1 MISIYLQ
8 GDSWLHRTPAG
19 LKLLAVAVASLLLF
33 QVSSAFIFAACLAA
47 VVGCYATLGRS
58 GLERLALL
66 RGLSV
71 LLGVLLLLHWVSGT
85 FWEGVP
91 VILRLLVLI
100 LAANLVSITT
110 RMDDMLEA
118 VMPLF
123 KPLEWVGLSARK
135 PALCVA
141 LVLRFAPYM
150 MQILS
155 RMREAYQARTG
166 AKNSWKLLPPLAIQ
180 CLRMSD
186 NVADALQARGGSEG
200 LSGQADIPTG
210 PRAV

>member
-1 MISIYLQ
+1 MSIYLP
-8 GDSWLHRTPAG
+8 GNSWLHRTPAG
-19 LKLLAVAVASLLLF
+19 LKLLVVAIASLLLF
-33 QVSSAFIFAACLAA
+33 QVGSPLIFIACLAS
-47 VVGCYATLGRS
+47 VVGCYATLGRE
-58 GLERLALL
+58 GLARLALL
-66 RGLSV
+66 RGLTV
-71 LLGVLLLLHWVSGT
+71 LLGILLLLHWVSGT
-85 FWEGVP
+85 FWEGVS
-91 VILRLLVLI
+91 VILRLVVLI

-123 KPLEWVGLSARK
+123 RPLEWFGLSARK

-150 MQILS
+150 MQIFS

-166 AKNSWKLLPPLAIQ
+166 AKNSWKLIPPLAIQ

-200 LSGQADIPTG
+200 LAGQAEIRTG
-210 PRAV
+210 PRTA

>member
-1 MISIYLQ
+1 MSIYLP
-8 GDSWLHRTPAG
+8 GNSWLHRTPAG
-19 LKLLAVAVASLLLF
+19 LKLLVVAIASLLLF
-33 QVSSAFIFAACLAA
+33 QVASPLIFIACLAG
-47 VVGCYATLGRS
+47 VVACYATLGRK
-58 GLERLALL
+58 GLARLALL
-66 RGLSV
+66 RGLTV
-71 LLGVLLLLHWVSGT
+71 LLAILLLLHWISGT
-85 FWEGVP
+85 FWEGVS
-91 VILRLLVLI
+91 VILRLVVLI

-123 KPLEWVGLSARK
+123 RPLEWFGLSARK

-150 MQILS
+150 MQIFS
-155 RMREAYQARTG
+155 KMREAFQARTG
-166 AKNSWKLLPPLAIQ
+166 AKNSWKLIPPLAIQ

-200 LSGQADIPTG
+200 LAGQAEIRTG
-210 PRAV
+210 PGTA

>member
-8 GDSWLHRTPAG
+8 GDSWLHRAPAG
-19 LKLLAVAVASLLLF
+19 LKLFVVAVASLLLF
-33 QVSSAFIFAACLAA
+33 QVNSPLIFIACLAG
-47 VVGCYATLGRS
+47 VVGCYATLGS
-58 GLERLALL
+58 EGLKRLALL
-66 RGLSV
+66 RGLTV
-71 LLGVLLLLHWVSGT
+71 LLGILLVLHWISGT
-85 FWEGVP
+85 FWEGISV
-91 VILRLLVLI
+91 VLRLVVLI

-123 KPLEWVGLSARK
+123 RPLGWFGLSARK

-150 MQILS
+150 MQIFS

-166 AKNSWKLLPPLAIQ
+166 AKNSWKLIPPLAIQ

-186 NVADALQARGGSEG
+186 NVADALQARGGSDG
-200 LSGQADIPTG
+200 LAGQAEIRTRPK
-210 PRAV
+210 AA

>member
-1 MISIYLQ
+1 MSIYLP
-8 GDSWLHRTPAG
+8 GNSWLHRTPAG
-19 LKLLAVAVASLLLF
+19 VKLLVVAIASLLLF
-33 QVSSAFIFAACLAA
+33 QAGSPLIFLACLAG
-47 VVGCYATLGRS
+47 VVACYATLGRE
-58 GLERLALL
+58 GLARLALL
-66 RGLSV
+66 RGLTV
-71 LLGVLLLLHWVSGT
+71 LLVILLLLHWLSGT
-85 FWEGVP
+85 FWEGVS
-91 VILRLLVLI
+91 VILRLVVLI

-123 KPLEWVGLSARK
+123 RPLEWLGLSARK

-150 MQILS
+150 MQIFS

-166 AKNSWKLLPPLAIQ
+166 AKNSWKLIPPLAIQ

-200 LSGQADIPTG
+200 LAGQAAIRTG
-210 PRAV
+210 PGTA

>member
-19 LKLLAVAVASLLLF
+19 LKLLVVAVASLLLF
-33 QVSSAFIFAACLAA
+33 QVNAPLVFIACLAG
-47 VVGCYATLGRS
+47 VIGCYATLGRA
-58 GLERLALL
+58 GLARLAML
-66 RGLSV
+66 RGLTV
-71 LLGVLLLLHWVSGT
+71 LLAILLLLHWVSGT
-85 FWEGVP
+85 LWEGVS
-91 VILRLLVLI
+91 VILRLVVLI

-123 KPLEWVGLSARK
+123 RPLEWIGLSARK

-150 MQILS
+150 MQIFS

-166 AKNSWKLLPPLAIQ
+166 AKNSWKLIPPLAIQ

-200 LSGQADIPTG
+200 LSGQAEIRTG
-210 PRAV
+210 PGAA

>member
-19 LKLLAVAVASLLLF
+19 RKLLAVAVASLLLF
-33 QVSSAFIFAACLAA
+33 QVSSAFIFVACLVA

-71 LLGVLLLLHWVSGT
+71 LLGILLLLQWVSGT
-85 FWEGVP
+85 FWEGVS
-91 VILRLLVLI
+91 VILRLVVLI

-150 MQILS
+150 MQIFS
-155 RMREAYQARTG
+155 RMREAYQARSG

-200 LSGQADIPTG
+200 LSGQVDTPTR
-210 PRAV
+210 PRAA

>member
-19 LKLLAVAVASLLLF
+19 RKLLAVAVASLLLF
-33 QVSSAFIFAACLAA
+33 QVSSAFIFVACLVA

-71 LLGVLLLLHWVSGT
+71 LLGILLLLHWVSGT
-85 FWEGVP
+85 FWEGVS
-91 VILRLLVLI
+91 VILRLVVLI

-150 MQILS
+150 MQIFS
-155 RMREAYQARTG
+155 RMREAYQARSG

-200 LSGQADIPTG
+200 LSGQVDTPTR
-210 PRAV
+210 PRAA

>member
-19 LKLLAVAVASLLLF
+19 LKLFVVAVASLLLF
-33 QVSSAFIFAACLAA
+33 QVNTPLVFIACLIG
-47 VVGCYATLGRS
+47 VVGCYATLGRE
-58 GLERLALL
+58 GLARLALL
-66 RGLSV
+66 RGLTV
-71 LLGVLLLLHWVSGT
+71 LLGILLLLHWVSGT
-85 FWEGVP
+85 LWEGVS
-91 VILRLLVLI
+91 VVLRLVVLI

-123 KPLEWVGLSARK
+123 KPLEWIGLSARK

-150 MQILS
+150 MQIFS

-166 AKNSWKLLPPLAIQ
+166 AKNSWKLIPPLAIQ

-200 LSGQADIPTG
+200 LSGHVEIRTG
-210 PRAV
+210 PGVA

>member
-1 MISIYLQ
+1 VISIYLQ
-8 GDSWLHRTPAG
+8 GDSWLHQTPAG
-19 LKLLAVAVASLLLF
+19 LKLLVVAVASLLLF
-33 QVSSAFIFAACLAA
+33 QIKAPLVFMGCLAG
-47 VVGCYATLGRS
+47 VIGCYASLGRE
-58 GLERLALL
+58 GLARLAML
-66 RGLSV
+66 RGLTV
-71 LLGVLLLLHWVSGT
+71 LLAILLILHWVSGT
-85 FWEGVP
+85 LWEGVS
-91 VILRLLVLI
+91 VILRLVVLI

-118 VMPLF
+118 VVPLF
-123 KPLEWVGLSARK
+123 KPLEWIGLSARK

-150 MQILS
+150 MQIFS

-166 AKNSWKLLPPLAIQ
+166 AKNSWKLIPPLAIQ

-200 LSGQADIPTG
+200 LSGQAEIRTG
-210 PRAV
+210 SGAA